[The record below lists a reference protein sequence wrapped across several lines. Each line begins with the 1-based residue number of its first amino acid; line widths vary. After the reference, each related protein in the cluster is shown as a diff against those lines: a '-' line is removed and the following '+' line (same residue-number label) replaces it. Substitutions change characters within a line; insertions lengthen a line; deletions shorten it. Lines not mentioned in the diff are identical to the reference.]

1 MTPERAR
8 EVALATRPHRMA
20 KEAEHHF
27 RMVAMPV
34 DVTDAEAFPE
44 IAAASRWLASLSP
57 ERRAFLEGEWS

>member
-44 IAAASRWLASLSP
+44 IAAAIRHAASLQ
-57 ERRAFLEGEWS
+57 EQGL